1 MNIRKLFAMAALIAI
16 ALLAVTQFGPSIL
29 FGG

>member
-1 MNIRKLFAMAALIAI
+1 MMNMRKPIALVLLLII
-16 ALLAVTQFGPSIL
+16 ALLALQFGPSIL

>member
-1 MNIRKLFAMAALIAI
+1 MRKLFAMAI